1 MLRAGASP
9 AVSVER
15 FFQAALLGLVASGYL
30 AVAGSGYLDLPTIV
44 LTAAG
49 LLLRALVIFGV
60 VRLEISEH
68 TATIGTIAYSGFYI
82 ADYLLLSRDFLQA
95 TVHLVFFLAIAKVL
109 TARTGRDH
117 LYTAVIAFLEL
128 LAAAI
133 LSANF
138 NFFLFLALYLLFA
151 MAALMSGEIRR
162 SIQRAAAGASSGSTA
177 RSGLRRFSPRLAA
190 LSLFVSLG
198 ILTMTAG
205 LFFVLPR
212 TADAAFARFSSHR
225 LHLPGFATQVTLGE
239 IGEIKNTSR
248 PVMHIHLWGQIPGG
262 LKWRGGTLLD
272 FDGKRWSNPASDHET
287 ILVNEGEADL
297 ADLGQRPPRPGINYD
312 VSYDEIATDALFFAG
327 LPQSVRVRVPRIWR
341 VEGGYRLPHPPPQD
355 FHYSAYSLLDELP
368 EAAPVRVPPPIL
380 PLEARERYLQLPTI
394 DPRIRELAGEFTAG
408 TTGDLERSRSVERHL
423 REDYSYTLQLPDHE
437 VADPLAYFLFTRR
450 KGHCEYFASAM
461 TVMLRTLGI
470 PARLATGFQS
480 GVYNSITDLWVV
492 RASDAHTWVE
502 AWIPGHGWSTFD
514 PTPPD
519 PNPET
524 FGLGARLGL
533 YVDAA
538 ETFWQQWVVGYDAG
552 HQGSLADRF
561 EQGARGMGI
570 GWFDSLSS
578 LGAGWKGTSVMA
590 WARRF
595 GLRVAIVLTLGAW
608 LWALGPPLVRLLRM
622 RRRVERVRRGEASV
636 GDATLLYQRMLTVLK
651 RRGYQK
657 PAWFTPTEFAAS
669 LSGSPL
675 AGPVYEF
682 TSAYNAVRFGG
693 RTDVAPRLSALL
705 DELEQMPT

>member
-15 FFQAALLGLVASGYL
+15 FFEAALLGLVASGYL

-49 LLLRALVIFGV
+49 LALRGLVVFGV
-60 VRLEISEH
+60 VQLEISERA
-68 TATIGTIAYSGFYI
+68 ATIGTIAYSGFYI

-95 TVHLVFFLAIAKVL
+95 TVHLVFFLAVAKVL

-138 NFFLFLALYLLFA
+138 NFFLFLSLYLLFA

-162 SIQRAAAGASSGSTA
+162 SIRRAAAGAGPGATA
-177 RSGLRRFSPRLAA
+177 RSGLRRFHPRLAV

-198 ILTMTAG
+198 ILAITAG
-205 LFFVLPR
+205 LFFLLPR

-239 IGEIKNTSR
+239 IGEIKSTSR

-272 FDGKRWSNPASDHET
+272 FDGKRWSNPEGSRET
-287 ILVNEGEADL
+287 ILLTDGEATL
-297 ADLGQRPPRPGINYD
+297 AELEQRPPRRGINYD
-312 VSYDEIATDALFFAG
+312 VSYDEISTDALFFAG
-327 LPQSVRVRVPRIWR
+327 IPQSIHVRAPRLLKS
-341 VEGGYRLPHPPPQD
+341 EGGFRLPHAPSQD
-355 FHYSAYSLLDELP
+355 FHYSAYSLLDEPP

-380 PLEARERYLQLPTI
+380 PLAERERYLQLPTL
-394 DPRIRELAGEFTAG
+394 DPRIRELAGELAAG
-408 TTGDLERSRSVERHL
+408 KAGDLERARSVERHL
-423 REDYSYTLQLPDHE
+423 REAYSYTLQLPDRE
-437 VADPLAYFLFTRR
+437 AADPLAYFLFTRR

-461 TVMLRTLGI
+461 TVMLRSLGI

-480 GVYNSITDLWVV
+480 GVYNSLTDLWVI

-502 AWIPGHGWSTFD
+502 AWIPGHGWTTFD

-519 PNPET
+519 PDPHGYT
-524 FGLGARLGL
+524 LAARLGL

-538 ETFWQQWVVGYDAG
+538 ETFWREWVVGYDAG
-552 HQGSLADRF
+552 QQGSLADRF
-561 EQGARGMGI
+561 EQGARRMGI
-570 GWFDSLSS
+570 GWFDSLAS
-578 LGAGWKGTSVMA
+578 LGGWKTDKAMA
-590 WARRF
+590 WVRRF
-595 GLRVAIVLTLGAW
+595 GIRVAIVLAMGAW
-608 LWALGPPLVRLLRM
+608 VWALGPPLIRLLRI

-636 GDATLLYQRMLTVLK
+636 GDATLIYQRMLTILK

-657 PAWFTPTEFAAS
+657 PAWFTPAEFAAS
-669 LSGSPL
+669 LAGSPL
-675 AGPVYEF
+675 GAPVDEF
-682 TSAYNAVRFGG
+682 TSAYNALRFGN
-693 RTDVAPRLSALL
+693 RTEVAPRLSALL
-705 DELEQMPT
+705 DELEQVRL